1 MGLLRLINASRLAPL
16 EELLAEVKNG
26 GSSGSASPSGS
37 SRPASTP
44 PLVRGASA
52 GAAVSSSSTFAAPT
66 LTPPSATPTGAP
78 PSALEG
84 GAVSA
89 SSTNASVPPRPF
101 ARTENPRGPE
111 PAPAVAKSSGAAT
124 PAETVSESP
133 QSNGRSVH
141 TEGITIEQIAEIKSA
156 IQTQQKF
163 LAELVEHASRWELDG
178 AELRLCF
185 SPDKQ
190 TFAGLLDTRDSLEKI
205 RAASSKVLGRSVRV
219 CAKIESVAAAAAAA
233 GSSAFA
239 STQELRARFEQ
250 DPVVRSMLQR
260 FGGKITEVRRRQE
273 ES

>member
-1 MGLLRLINASRLAPL
+1 MLTSAVRDL
-16 EELLAEVKNG
+16 
-26 GSSGSASPSGS
+26 SASNAADVSD
-37 SRPASTP
+37 
-44 PLVRGASA
+44 
-52 GAAVSSSSTFAAPT
+52 AAVASGNSAQSAPT
-66 LTPPSATPTGAP
+66 
-78 PSALEG
+78 
-84 GAVSA
+84 
-89 SSTNASVPPRPF
+89 ST
-101 ARTENPRGPE
+101 
-111 PAPAVAKSSGAAT
+111 
-124 PAETVSESP
+124 ESFKL
-133 QSNGRSVH
+133 NGRA
-141 TEGITIEQIAEIKSA
+141 TAAEGITLEQISEIKSA
-156 IQTQQKF
+156 IQSQQKF
-163 LAELVEHASRWELDG
+163 LAELVEHAGRWELDG

-219 CAKIESVAAAAAAA
+219 CAKIESVAAAAAA